1 MPFLQIC
8 IEFFCEAIKAG
19 IPLRGCISTGMATM
33 NQHDSIYFGRPL
45 VEAARGEAA
54 QSCIGMAVGRSFNNY
69 HPVYNRYFIPY
80 LGHIKEYG
88 KGVFSFYCKTHCA
101 FILRLLASNC
111 DPLRWARSWCA
122 AMRAAFPV
130 IETISVLPF
139 LSATKDLSP
148 DVLRFFMPK
157 EQKSALHHNSQYMY
171 PNVPQRGKFL
181 PI

>member
-1 MPFLQIC
+1 MKPSRQGFPFVGTSL
-8 IEFFCEAIKAG
+8 
-19 IPLRGCISTGMATM
+19 TGMATM
-33 NQHDSIYFGRPL
+33 NQYDSIYFGRPL
-45 VEAARGEAA
+45 VEAARGETA

-122 AMRAAFPV
+122 ALRAAFSV
-130 IETISVLPF
+130 IETISILPF

-171 PNVPQRGKFL
+171 PNVPQRGKL
-181 PI
+181 LLI